1 MCDMRMQGQGRQI
14 KPPLHSIPVNGPFHC
29 IGMDYKEMDL
39 SKRGNRYTLVF

>member
-1 MCDMRMQGQGRQI
+1 MCDMHMQGQGRQT

-39 SKRGNRYTLVF
+39 SKCGNH